1 MISGIRKC
9 KNQELPQ
16 WSDGFIERLDK
27 LIAKRLRQNDSYQKL
42 KLDEEQIL
50 LKNPNIMQLID
61 GGANEGEITLSVN
74 EKKALE
80 NLVTLKMHMDTYREQ
95 VIYIIRQV
103 DLVKYFSMLIV

>member
-50 LKNPNIMQLID
+50 IKNPNIMQLID
-61 GGANEGEITLSVN
+61 GGANEGEITLCVN
-74 EKKALE
+74 EKKALD